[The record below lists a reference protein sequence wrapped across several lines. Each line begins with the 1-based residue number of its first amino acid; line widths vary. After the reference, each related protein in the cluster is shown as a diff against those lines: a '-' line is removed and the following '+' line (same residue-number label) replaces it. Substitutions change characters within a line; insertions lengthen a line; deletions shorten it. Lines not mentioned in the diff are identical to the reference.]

1 MAIQNLAGHGA
12 IRAIARMPEIDLYI
26 KKVHGEF
33 RALTPKE
40 DLIITQEV
48 NQQMRVIRRNWP
60 VDTGTSRAGW
70 TYYVQPNPGMLAVVF
85 ENFVPYSG
93 FVTRKN
99 QTPVRDGGSPW
110 YQKLLR
116 EVWKAN
122 RPRLYRRLKEQIDKT
137 EAELQEK
144 LAQNENPLVALQ
156 RTGRG
161 SVRNPSAGSRSENV
175 PSFNTA
181 TAHARKVLRRL
192 F

>member
-1 MAIQNLAGHGA
+1 MAIQDLAGYGS
-12 IRAIARMPEIDLYI
+12 IRAVARMPEIDVYI

-40 DLIITQEV
+40 DLVITQEV

-70 TYYVQPNPGMLAVVF
+70 TYFVQPNPGMLAVVF

-93 FVTRKN
+93 FVTRKG
-99 QTPVRDGGSPW
+99 QTPVRDGGPPW
-110 YQKLLR
+110 YTKLLR

-122 RPRLYRRLKEQIDKT
+122 RPRLYRRLKEEIDRT
-137 EAELQEK
+137 EAELKEK
-144 LAQNENPLVALQ
+144 LAKNENPLVALQ
-156 RTGRG
+156 KSGRG
-161 SVRNPSAGSRSENV
+161 SIANPTAPQRSGSV
-175 PSFNTA
+175 PTFNEA
-181 TAHARKVLRRL
+181 TAQARKVLRRL

>member
-1 MAIQNLAGHGA
+1 MAVQDLAGYGQ
-12 IRAIARMPEIDLYI
+12 IRAIARMPEIDAYI

-40 DLIITQEV
+40 DLVITQEV

-70 TYYVQPNPGMLAVVF
+70 TFYIQPNPGILAVVF

-93 FVTRKN
+93 WITKKG

-110 YQKLLR
+110 YQRLLR
-116 EVWKAN
+116 EVWNAN
-122 RPRLYRRLKEQIDKT
+122 KPRLYRRLKEQIDKT

-144 LAQNENPLVALQ
+144 LRQNENPIVALQ

-161 SVRNPSAGSRSENV
+161 SIPNPTPPEREQAVQTFQN
-175 PSFNTA
+175 
-181 TAHARKVLRRL
+181 VLRRIL
-192 F
+192 

>member
-48 NQQMRVIRRNWP
+48 NAQMRVIRRNWP

-70 TYYVQPNPGMLAVVF
+70 TFFINPNPPMIQVVF

-93 FVTRKN
+93 FVTRRG
-99 QTPVRDGGSPW
+99 QRTVREGGTPW

-116 EVWKAN
+116 EVWNAN
-122 RPRLYRRLKEQIDKT
+122 KPRLYRRLKEQIDKT

-161 SVRNPSAGSRSENV
+161 TIPNPSARQRKEQVDLFRAFRSM
-175 PSFNTA
+175 
-181 TAHARKVLRRL
+181 L
-192 F
+192 